1 MDATVWKKI
10 CKEEKM
16 EEGRRKKEEGRW
28 KKIIVIVIHKKCIMK
43 DNKISYF

>member
-16 EEGRRKKEEGRW
+16 EEGRW

-43 DNKISYF
+43 DNKIS